1 MQAQRP
7 GDILI
12 VDADEA
18 FSAQATQTLAQQGHM
33 VMTCRTGAEARR
45 HLERMPY
52 DAVLCG
58 WRLPDEEGIHFCE
71 FVKGQPEM
79 PHVAVAL
86 LIDAT
91 ADDMWVAKL
100 YIGSQDGQ
108 SNLGPDELI
117 LRSAHMQEVAARVQ
131 ALLHVRRYRQ
141 EIDNALETLMSV
153 AEGVEEQDRRARG
166 HCKRLSIMCIEL
178 GAVLGLSEWELT
190 ALERAAYL
198 HDIGKVAIPGA
209 IISKVDSLTP
219 REMEIIK
226 NHCVL
231 GEKLCRSMA
240 ALKPVLPI
248 IRHHHERANGTGYP
262 DGLKGDEI
270 PVLAQ
275 IFSIPDIYDALRMWR
290 PYRTSMSEAQ
300 AIQVMR
306 QEVAQGFW
314 NAHFFEIFTKHVLP
328 GLDERLDMAHVLW
341 PSY

>member
-231 GEKLCRSMA
+231 GEKLCRPRA
-240 ALKPVLPI
+240 DFFHP
-248 IRHHHERANGTGYP
+248 RH
-262 DGLKGDEI
+262 L
-270 PVLAQ
+270 
-275 IFSIPDIYDALRMWR
+275 
-290 PYRTSMSEAQ
+290 
-300 AIQVMR
+300 
-306 QEVAQGFW
+306 
-314 NAHFFEIFTKHVLP
+314 
-328 GLDERLDMAHVLW
+328 
-341 PSY
+341 